1 MNWMNIEELNIFV
14 IIMLIM
20 FSIMLSI
27 IVTAFS
33 NQLDEHKVSIRE
45 LKKEVNELKNHIKE

>member
-14 IIMLIM
+14 ILMLIV

-27 IVTAFS
+27 IVSAFG
-33 NQLDEHKVSIRE
+33 NQLDEHKARIRE
-45 LKKEVNELKNHIKE
+45 VEKEVNELKEHIKE